1 MKNETGTWGLILG
14 GLVALAAVL
23 FIFSDGSLGG
33 KTTVSGDRDLPPIAT
48 ARAEIVTTS
57 ARAQSVP
64 PPARPPR
71 PARTPSPRR
80 TAGR

>member
-1 MKNETGTWGLILG
+1 MARILHRIRRLRGAPWNGSGGRPFGSQEISSMKNETRTWGLILG

-48 ARAEIVTTS
+48 AE
-57 ARAQSVP
+57 P
-64 PPARPPR
+64 K
-71 PARTPSPRR
+71 
-80 TAGR
+80 